1 MAMERET
8 VELRF
13 ASKDTGDNQVNSRID
28 GVKNPLAPLTS
39 SQTGRPPDDQQI
51 VKRSW
56 GDGGDLMDIRAIE
69 TNVEET
75 RNRSIDK
82 GAMAS
87 KEEIVPSRVTVNPN
101 NHVVVRV
108 LDRGSEMVAKAMVVK
123 KPKDGV
129 VVLNPKGTH
138 RTLVGKGIEWKGRFS
153 KGLGVSVEKSGPS
166 SGSVAE
172 SHADD
177 EQGTDHS
184 FPITFVYENP
194 NKRRHDDLWDQLL
207 ALQPD
212 DNMAWVLGDDFNS
225 ILSSEER
232 IGGSSRRD
240 DAMWSDSKVLHLNR
254 LDSNHGPLLLVID
267 SVTVP
272 KRQHGF
278 KYLAAWQSSSGF
290 EDMLA

>member
-1 MAMERET
+1 ML
-8 VELRF
+8 LRGSGF
-13 ASKDTGDNQVNSRID
+13 TD
-28 GVKNPLAPLTS
+28 
-39 SQTGRPPDDQQI
+39 
-51 VKRSW
+51 
-56 GDGGDLMDIRAIE
+56 
-69 TNVEET
+69 VEET

-108 LDRGSEMVAKAMVVK
+108 LDRGSEMVAKAM
-123 KPKDGV
+123 
-129 VVLNPKGTH
+129 
-138 RTLVGKGIEWKGRFS
+138 
-153 KGLGVSVEKSGPS
+153 
-166 SGSVAE
+166 
-172 SHADD
+172 
-177 EQGTDHS
+177 
-184 FPITFVYENP
+184 
-194 NKRRHDDLWDQLL
+194 
-207 ALQPD
+207 PD